1 MFSLS
6 LALGLL
12 KIQLE
17 IQLDDSLYSWS
28 KYSFSIRLVTYFQFY
43 FAMSNQ

>member
-1 MFSLS
+1 MFSPS

-17 IQLDDSLYSWS
+17 IQLDDSLCYWS
-28 KYSFSIRLVTYFQFY
+28 KHRLASDWLLNSSFTL
-43 FAMSNQ
+43 AC